1 MRQLHDEPDELKEQ
15 MRARANEVA
24 EALMGTAKNLEDEST
39 EEERNNSDF
48 CDQLDSTITLCDVCD
63 WWVEAAEICADGHCE
78 DCHKD
83 VCVTDHEDEDDEE
96 EE

>member
-1 MRQLHDEPDELKEQ
+1 

-48 CDQLDSTITLCDVCD
+48 CDQLDSTVSLCETCD
-63 WWVEAAEICADGHCE
+63 WWVEMAEICADGYCE

-83 VCVTDHEDEDDEE
+83 ICVDGHDDEDEDDEE
-96 EE
+96 G